1 MHSLNICAFIF
12 FLALGQTSNAQSH
25 TISHG
30 MDMDMD
36 MGMSLAFGQMLPYL
50 HFSGSD
56 ILWFEGW
63 VPQSKGATAG
73 ACIGLFML
81 AIFDRWVS
89 AMRSAAEVHWEEEY
103 VLSFGTGVSSSAN

>member
-1 MHSLNICAFIF
+1 
-12 FLALGQTSNAQSH
+12 
-25 TISHG
+25 
-30 MDMDMD
+30 MDMD